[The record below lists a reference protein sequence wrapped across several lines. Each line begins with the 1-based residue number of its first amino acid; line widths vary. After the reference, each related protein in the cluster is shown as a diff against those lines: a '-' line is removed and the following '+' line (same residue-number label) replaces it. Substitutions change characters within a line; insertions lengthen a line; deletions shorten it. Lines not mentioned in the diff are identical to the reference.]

1 MMGEILFLEEV
12 YSFSE
17 KHNIIVPSMDDFFI
31 VRGRLRRKAQEVTNM
46 HHFDV
51 ELFCSIIDMQLQELN
66 DHFTEESI
74 ELLLCLAFLGHD
86 DLFST
91 FDKKELIHL
100 AEFYPEFLCNGAHE
114 T

>member
-46 HHFDV
+46 HHFRV
-51 ELFCSIIDMQLQELN
+51 
-66 DHFTEESI
+66 
-74 ELLLCLAFLGHD
+74 
-86 DLFST
+86 
-91 FDKKELIHL
+91 
-100 AEFYPEFLCNGAHE
+100 
-114 T
+114 